1 MYAYLLHIHIHEH
14 LFSGELSHPSIQNQ
28 RILIFI
34 SYRAKQLIKNALK
47 HNDFLKKIDKN
58 QVAEIVNCMQE
69 EVYKAGEHIVK
80 QHEGGNHFYVSA
92 GSFRGRLVPYFY
104 PTLKIPNCSILLKTK
119 LYKSVLGVFALL
131 SPDLTFV
138 LT

>member
-1 MYAYLLHIHIHEH
+1 M
-14 LFSGELSHPSIQNQ
+14 F
-28 RILIFI
+28 IF
-34 SYRAKQLIKNALK
+34 YRAKQLIKNALK

-92 GSFRGRLVPYFY
+92 GSFRGWLVPDMYPTFTRLVNSKLSNFVKN
-104 PTLKIPNCSILLKTK
+104 KI
-119 LYKSVLGVFALL
+119 LYKSVLGVFAML
-131 SPDLTFV
+131 SPDLIFV
-138 LT
+138 LI